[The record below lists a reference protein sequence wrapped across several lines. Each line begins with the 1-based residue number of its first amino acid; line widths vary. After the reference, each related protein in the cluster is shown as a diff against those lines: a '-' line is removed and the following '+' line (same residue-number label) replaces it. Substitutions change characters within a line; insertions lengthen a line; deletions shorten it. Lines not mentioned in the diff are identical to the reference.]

1 MNTELNNRWTLLS
14 KAKQTLLDELNS
26 WPENR
31 MQETPAQGWS
41 ASQVLEHILTSET
54 GTLGYMKKK
63 SSSGWE
69 TLELTGEEHKER
81 SNALNSRLASSLKI
95 QAPSV
100 LPEPTNQYTLIQLS
114 STWNKLRDEMES
126 FIVSVD
132 PTHYDKLVFRQPI
145 VGMLNLLQTLEFLE
159 NHIHHHIPQLDRIR
173 QELRF

>member
-1 MNTELNNRWTLLS
+1 MNTELNTRWIKLS
-14 KAKQTLLDELNS
+14 NAKQTLLEELNT
-26 WPENR
+26 WPDDR
-31 MQETPAQGWS
+31 IKETPKQGWS

-81 SNALNSRLASSLKI
+81 SNALNSRLVSAMKI

-100 LPEPTNQYTLIQLS
+100 LPEPTNQYTLIQLT
-114 STWNKLRDEMES
+114 STWNKLREEMEN
-126 FIVSVD
+126 FITSVD
-132 PTHYDKLVFRQPI
+132 PSHYDKLVFRQPI

-173 QELRF
+173 QELQF